1 MAQKKF
7 QVDLNLN
14 LNQLLQ
20 ARLENVDALPNDGLY
35 SGRRVFSTADKKA
48 YTYNGTSW
56 VADADQDAAKVTL
69 VKDSTGF
76 IYTLSQGGTEIG
88 KINIPKDMVVQSG
101 SVVTGTWN
109 GNTFTE
115 SASGK
120 GKAIKL
126 VIANSSDIVYIN
138 VADLVDAYTAEETDT
153 INLSI
158 TNNNIITAIVKE
170 GSIKLVH
177 LTTELQSLINGKVD
191 KVEGKGLSTNDYT
204 NADKTKLANLHETKF
219 FTSEKLEGAN
229 GTVTLDGF
237 DSNKSII
244 MQCTKNGEEIIISL
258 VWVPANKQI
267 EWGANT
273 KFTADDNV
281 VITAIQY

>member
-20 ARLENVDALPNDGLY
+20 ARLENVTALPTENLNVQA
-35 SGRRVFSTADKKA
+35 GRMVYLSADKHVYKCD
-48 YTYNGTSW
+48 GTAW
-56 VADADQDAAKVTL
+56 QKLVEVAD
-69 VKDSTGF
+69 
-76 IYTLSQGGTEIG
+76 
-88 KINIPKDMVVQSG
+88 IPKDMVVQSG
-101 SVVTGTWN
+101 SVVKGTFAQD
-109 GNTFTE
+109 GSFTE
-115 SASGK
+115 STSGK
-120 GKAIKL
+120 DTALKL

-138 VADLVDAYTAEETDT
+138 VKDLASTYTGGATDD
-153 INLSI
+153 I
-158 TNNNIITAIVKE
+158 TTAISSTNEITATLSNTVKAQLA
-170 GSIKLVH
+170 SIA
-177 LTTELQSLINGKVD
+177 NKVD
-191 KVEGKGLSTNDYT
+191 KVAGKGLSSNDYT
-204 NADKTKLANLHETKF
+204 TADKTKLANLHETKF
-219 FTSEKLEGAN
+219 FTSEKLEGTN
-229 GTVTLDGF
+229 GTVNLDGF

-273 KFTADDNV
+273 KFTTDDNV